1 MCKTS
6 GKQQKTRD
14 LFRKIGNSNFSPKHG
29 HKNYRNSTDLVD
41 AEEIKMRRNEYP
53 KNCTKKILMN
63 QITMVEWSVA
73 QSQTSWS
80 VKSSGPQEAP
90 LLIKLAGMTK
100 FQQSYTKP

>member
-1 MCKTS
+1 
-6 GKQQKTRD
+6 
-14 LFRKIGNSNFSPKHG
+14 
-29 HKNYRNSTDLVD
+29 
-41 AEEIKMRRNEYP
+41 
-53 KNCTKKILMN
+53 MN